1 MTSPAS
7 PRAMRLALIAS
18 ALLVLL
24 GLFAFWYASNR
35 AKAPG
40 ASGDHAVTVSIKG
53 KVCDPNDITV
63 PAGKTIFTIV
73 NATDRALEWEIL
85 DGVMVVDERENI
97 APGLQQVMTV
107 KLAPGDYEITCGLLN
122 NPRGK
127 LHVTPSVESDAEAAR
142 PSLVAYVGL
151 LAEYQVTLLTEAET
165 LDGAAQQLVAAI
177 KAGQRES
184 ARAFYPAAHAS
195 YVRIEAAAQLFGD
208 LDARLNARADYYEKK
223 DADPGFM
230 GFRRIE
236 RSLAAGGDMR
246 SLAPVGDRLLADI
259 ATLKERLATLELRPE
274 QLADLSAKQV
284 RRLSESLAA
293 AGNDSPA
300 DVQAVHEATTKVA
313 DLLSPLLAKANP
325 ALDKAIRADLAAL
338 DCSLARTSANAV
350 FDAAQRKAAAGA
362 LSRLADD
369 LGKVNAALGLA

>member
-1 MTSPAS
+1 MTKTAS
-7 PRAMRLALIAS
+7 SRAMRLALIAS

-24 GLFAFWYASNR
+24 GLFAFWYASSR
-35 AKAPG
+35 KAPG
-40 ASGDHAVTVSIKG
+40 ASGDHEVTVTIKG

-63 PAGKTIFTIV
+63 PAGKTTFTIV

-97 APGLQQVMTV
+97 APGLQQTMTV
-107 KLAPGDYEITCGLLN
+107 KLVPGDYEITCGLLN
-122 NPRGK
+122 NPRGR
-127 LHVTPSVESDAEAAR
+127 LHVTPSAESDAEAAR

-165 LDGAAQQLVAAI
+165 LDGAAEALVAAI
-177 KAGQRES
+177 KAGQRDQ
-184 ARAFYPAAHAS
+184 AQKLYTAAHQA
-195 YVRIEAAAQLFGD
+195 YVRVEAAAQLFGD

-236 RSLAAGGDMR
+236 QTLASGGDMKA
-246 SLAPVGDRLLADI
+246 LAATSDRLLADI
-259 ATLKERLATLELRPE
+259 ATLKQRLAALELKPE

-284 RRLSESLAA
+284 RRLAES
-293 AGNDSPA
+293 GDDSPA
-300 DVQAVHEATTKVA
+300 DVQGAYEASGKVA
-313 DLLSPLLAKANP
+313 ELLSPLLAKANP
-325 ALDKAIRADLAAL
+325 ALDKAIKADLGAL
-338 DCSLARTSANAV
+338 DQSLAPSRKAAT
-350 FDAAQRKAAAGA
+350 FDATQRKAVAAA

-369 LGKVNAALGLA
+369 LGKVNGALGLNG